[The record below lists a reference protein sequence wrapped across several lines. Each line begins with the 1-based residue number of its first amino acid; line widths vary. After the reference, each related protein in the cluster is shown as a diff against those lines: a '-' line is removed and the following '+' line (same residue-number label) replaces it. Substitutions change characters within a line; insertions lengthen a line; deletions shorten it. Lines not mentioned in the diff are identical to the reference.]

1 MDELDVGSEYEDL
14 HLALHGQHSELSG
27 VSLSADA
34 LGCRVL
40 RDRLSKILDCVSF
53 TLTVPDTAVLSV
65 PNNQGGQARY
75 FGGRK
80 LQVHTASSLAPN
92 TFRWEEQDTT
102 FILTCSREQISRILA
117 GVSDIEKGEG
127 DYSIRGD
134 DDQALWFWWQ

>member
-1 MDELDVGSEYEDL
+1 MKICIWRYTDNTRNYPGY
-14 HLALHGQHSELSG
+14 H
-27 VSLSADA
+27 LSADA
-34 LGCRVL
+34 EGCLVL
-40 RDRLSKILDCVSF
+40 RDRLSKIRDCEAF
-53 TLTVPDTAVLSV
+53 TLTAPDTAVLSV
-65 PNNQGGQARY
+65 PNNQGGRARY

-102 FILTCSREQISRILA
+102 FILTCSRDQIARLLA
-117 GVSDIEKGEG
+117 GVADIEKGEG